1 MSSLISPLLC
11 VFHSVLFELG
21 GTFVCLFLL
30 HLSDSTEAIEVMT
43 WVLHLGNHF
52 HIPQKRAVMIA
63 FDNRQSKLHHPP
75 RVLLYAIL
83 WRKRK
88 RGGRGLRV
96 GGGGSHVWVGGW
108 YWRKKAKT
116 QEGEGRREMVF
127 VAVKCN
133 KSKQALGLTSVH
145 ML

>member
-1 MSSLISPLLC
+1 M
-11 VFHSVLFELG
+11 LFTPFCLSWAGWEAS
-21 GTFVCLFLL
+21 TFVCLFLL
-30 HLSDSTEAIEVMT
+30 HLSDSSEAIEVMT

-88 RGGRGLRV
+88 RGGRGLR
-96 GGGGSHVWVGGW
+96 GRYGGSKCVGGW
-108 YWRKKAKT
+108 VDWRKKAKT
-116 QEGEGRREMVF
+116 EEEGGWRGQGFCCHQMQQV
-127 VAVKCN
+127 
-133 KSKQALGLTSVH
+133 QAGLEVWRVYTCYNW
-145 ML
+145 